1 VDGLGYAMHHYTVD
15 GSAEEAALWV
25 EGADTPWISD

>member
-15 GSAEEAALWV
+15 GSAEEAPLWV
-25 EGADTPWISD
+25 EGADTPRISD